1 MPTYD
6 YECRVCG
13 YSFEAVQSMLDDPL
27 KDCPK
32 CGKDVRRIICGGSG
46 VIFKGSGFYVNDS
59 KGKNAASKSASTQ
72 NAESKS
78 DGSAKS
84 SVPAP
89 APAAASSK
97 ESA

>member
-1 MPTYD
+1 MPSYD

-13 YSFEAVQSMLDDPL
+13 HTFEATQSMFDDPL
-27 KDCPK
+27 TDCPK
-32 CGKDVRRIICGGSG
+32 CGKAVRRIIYGGSG

-59 KGKNAASKSASTQ
+59 KGKNAASKSGASQ
-72 NAESKS
+72 SSEAKPDSSSKP
-78 DGSAKS
+78 

-89 APAAASSK
+89 VPAAASTK

>member
-13 YSFEAVQSMLDDPL
+13 HTFEATQSMFDDPL
-27 KDCPK
+27 KECPQ

-59 KGKNAASKSASTQ
+59 KGKNAASKSSS
-72 NAESKS
+72 NANSESKPDS
-78 DGSAKS
+78 TVKPSAPVS
-84 SVPAP
+84 AP
-89 APAAASSK
+89 VAASSK

>member
-13 YSFEAVQSMLDDPL
+13 HTFEATQSMFDEPL
-27 KDCPK
+27 KECVK

-59 KGKNAASKSASTQ
+59 KGKNAASAKSDSGSKPSASTP
-72 NAESKS
+72 AT
-78 DGSAKS
+78 
-84 SVPAP
+84 AP
-89 APAAASSK
+89 APSSASSK

>member
-6 YECRVCG
+6 YECRVC
-13 YSFEAVQSMLDDPL
+13 SHTFEATQSMFDEPL

-59 KGKNAASKSASTQ
+59 KGKNAASKSSASQ
-72 NAESKS
+72 GGEPKPDASIK
-78 DGSAKS
+78 
-84 SVPAP
+84 PA
-89 APAAASSK
+89 APAAAASK